1 MPLTLHLIAIAII
14 LAGHG
19 WIIMGKPRSNRQTLC
34 SRIHFSL

>member
-14 LAGHG
+14 LLGHG
-19 WIIMGKPRSNRQTLC
+19 WIVFGKPKPNRRTLC